1 MEPALHEQCA
11 EEKMMTLTARALIKY
26 SLLVLFFI
34 HWPSAW
40 SESKVGEIVEGRL
53 VVLSPSIGE
62 KKAVALPDGKW
73 EITDIQKLPG
83 RNSRHNAIL
92 LTNANQNHPVQ
103 SFAII
108 YSDGANYWNPRF
120 YDIPQGVKF
129 VSRHGTT
136 HTQNKSYQTY
146 FYDDV
151 ASIPRTGLGSWVNT
165 LNQANRS
172 LSTSPGLSVIRIIRN
187 RDSLMILSWID
198 RNSVLQKQPS
208 KFDAVAVLE
217 KGVKQWNEDFLKV
230 ADASFYNNDWTLA
243 LPIYNNS
250 DLLIKDS
257 KLAKTEDSD
266 SPPKPQTPNSAS
278 NQGGKVGAPSFFE
291 CATNPTKCRTKAT
304 TQPPQTAGGEAL
316 ARQREELERL
326 RAEEAN
332 ATAKAEELAKQKA
345 ELERIRI
352 EQEKEKVEAAALLKK
367 QQEEIVRLREQRN
380 EAKRQAELLERQKSD
395 LEKLNTAKAN
405 QSKPASNPS
414 AEIPA
419 NKKIAQVN
427 ANPRKA
433 LIIGNNTYKHVTKL
447 NNAVADAEAIAAKL
461 ATLGYSITTS
471 FNTSRSDMFRS
482 LRNFANTVQGGDEV
496 VFFYAGHG
504 VELGGKNFLLPTD
517 IKGDDAQQVEDD
529 AIELQRVLNDMS
541 ENRAKFTLAIVDACR
556 DNPFKSSGRAIGG
569 RGLAPTTAATGQ
581 MVIFSAGAGQQAL
594 DKLNEKDKHP
604 NGLFTRIF
612 VEEMTQVGMPI
623 DRVVKKVRRR
633 VVELANSVGHQQV
646 PAIYDQVIGDF
657 FFVKVP

>member
-1 MEPALHEQCA
+1 
-11 EEKMMTLTARALIKY
+11 MMTLTVRSIIKY
-26 SLLVLFFI
+26 LLLALFFI
-34 HWPSAW
+34 HGSSAW
-40 SESKVGEIVEGRL
+40 SEAKVGEIVEGRL
-53 VVLSPSIGE
+53 VVYSPLIGE
-62 KKAVALPDGKW
+62 KQAVALPEGKW
-73 EITDIQKLPG
+73 EITDIRKLPG
-83 RNSRHNAIL
+83 SNSHHSAVL
-92 LTNANQNHPVQ
+92 LTNANRKHPVQ
-103 SFAII
+103 SLAII
-108 YSDGANYWNPRF
+108 YSGGANYWNPRF
-120 YDIPQGVKF
+120 YDIPSGVKYL
-129 VSRHGTT
+129 SRHGTT

-151 ASIPRTGLGSWVNT
+151 GSISRGGIGSWINT
-165 LNQANRS
+165 LNEAKRS
-172 LSTSPGLSVIRIIRN
+172 FATSPGLSVIRIIRN

-198 RNSVLQKQPS
+198 QNAILQKTQPS
-208 KFDAVAVLE
+208 LGGSGGALE
-217 KGVKQWNEDFLKV
+217 KGIQQWNDDFLKA
-230 ADASFYNNDWTLA
+230 ADASFYNNSWGLA
-243 LPIYNNS
+243 QPIFHNS
-250 DLLIKDS
+250 DLSSTDS
-257 KLAKTEDSD
+257 KLAQIGGSD
-266 SPPKPQTPNSAS
+266 SRPEPRTQNIAS
-278 NQGGKVGAPSFFE
+278 NQGEKLGAPSFFE
-291 CATNPTKCRTKAT
+291 CATNPSKCRTKAT
-304 TQPPQTAGGEAL
+304 SQASQTDDGKAL
-316 ARQREELERL
+316 ASQREELERL

-345 ELERIRI
+345 ELERVRI
-352 EQEKEKVEAAALLKK
+352 EQEREKVEAAALLKK
-367 QQEEIVRLREQRN
+367 QQEEIARLREQRN
-380 EAKRQAELLERQKSD
+380 EAKRQAELLEKQKYD

-414 AEIPA
+414 VEIPA

-461 ATLGYSITTS
+461 ASLGYSITTS

-594 DKLNEKDKHP
+594 DKLNEKDKNP

-657 FFVKVP
+657 FFVKAP